1 MSVYLVVLLAA
12 LLHASWNAIVKGG
25 TDKLLSTV
33 LLTTCGALLAALLLP
48 WLPQPAPA
56 SWPFLAVSTLLQVL
70 YFALV
75 ARIYHLADMSQT
87 YPIMRGTAPL
97 LVALVSL
104 CWLDD
109 PLPHAALLGIALI
122 CLGILCMALS
132 RRANKRSPDQRRG
145 LLLALLN
152 AGVIAAYTL
161 VDGLGVRRSGT
172 PAAYTLWLF
181 LLTGL
186 VLLGWVLLARR
197 TAFVA
202 YAGRYW
208 RMGVLSAFGTLASYG
223 LALWAMTLAPVAVIA
238 ALRETSILFGVLI
251 AGLFLKEKLS
261 AARVLGACVI
271 VAGAI
276 VLRLA

>member
-12 LLHASWNAIVKGG
+12 LLHAGWNAIVKGG

-33 LLTTCGALLAALLLP
+33 LLTASGALLAALVLP
-48 WLPQPAPA
+48 WLLPPAPA
-56 SWPFLAVSTLLQVL
+56 SWPYLAASTLLHVL
-70 YFALV
+70 YFSLV
-75 ARIYHLADMSQT
+75 ARIYQLADMSQT
-87 YPIMRGTAPL
+87 YPIMRGTSPL
-97 LVALVSL
+97 LVVLISL

-109 PLPHAALLGIALI
+109 PLSQAALLGIALI

-132 RRANKRSPDQRRG
+132 RHVNKRSAAHRRG
-145 LLLALLN
+145 LQLALLN

-186 VLLGWVLLARR
+186 LMLGWVLLARR
-197 TAFVA
+197 AAFVA
-202 YAGRYW
+202 YASTYW
-208 RMGVLSAFGTLASYG
+208 RVSVFSALGTLASYG
-223 LALWAMTLAPVAVIA
+223 LVLWAMTLAPVAVIA

-261 AARVLGACVI
+261 AARILGACVI
-271 VAGAI
+271 VAGAA

>member
-1 MSVYLVVLLAA
+1 MSVYLVVLFAA
-12 LLHASWNAIVKGG
+12 ALHASWNAVVKGG

-33 LLTTCGALLAALLLP
+33 LLTTCGALMAVALLP
-48 WLPQPAPA
+48 WLAQPAPA
-56 SWPFLAVSTLLQVL
+56 SWPFLAASTLLQVV

-75 ARIYHLADMSQT
+75 ARVYHLADMSQT

-97 LVALVSL
+97 LVALVSVI
-104 CWLDD
+104 WLDD
-109 PLPHAALLGIALI
+109 HLPHGALTGIALI
-122 CLGILCMALS
+122 CLGILCMALA
-132 RRANKRSPDQRRG
+132 RHAGKRSANQRRG

-161 VDGLGVRRSGT
+161 VDGLGVRRSGA

-181 LLTGL
+181 LLTGVL
-186 VLLGWVLLARR
+186 LLGWVLLARR
-197 TAFVA
+197 VAFVA
-202 YAGRYW
+202 YAQQFW
-208 RMGVLSAFGTLASYG
+208 RSGLFAAFGTLASYG

-261 AARVLGACVI
+261 PTRVLGAAII
-271 VAGAI
+271 VAGAV